1 MITYKQ
7 LTLAEIFEDCQNKFD
22 NDKYQFLSLLDE
34 AIDLDEIIPVSF
46 ISHFYASTGRP
57 RKHQLYPMLK
67 ALLIQRIFSIPTDT
81 LLIVFL
87 KFSQELRDFC
97 GFDVVPDGSKF
108 TRLDDFGDT
117 LNQNI
122 HDWFSDENN
131 LILWHELQKEL
142 IFEERK
148 EMNTMMKENVFT
160 GCTIV
165 ATGKLAHFTR
175 DEINSKII
183 ELGAKAGSSVTKKT
197 DYLIC
202 GEKAGSKLTKAQALG
217 IKILSEDEFLEMIA

>member
-1 MITYKQ
+1 MNIEGLSETTLEKF
-7 LTLAEIFEDCQNKFD
+7 LTLGYLQTFPDIYHLNEHQEEILQLEGFGKKSFERLWNSITSSRNTTFVRFLVSMDIPMVGRTKSRILDTVFHGSLQEFFD
-22 NDKYQFLSLLDE
+22 
-34 AIDLDEIIPVSF
+34 A
-46 ISHFYASTGRP
+46 ASGD
-57 RKHQLYPMLK
+57 Y
-67 ALLIQRIFSIPTDT
+67 
-81 LLIVFL
+81 
-87 KFSQELRDFC
+87 DF
-97 GFDVVPDGSKF
+97 
-108 TRLDDFGDT
+108 TQLDDFGDT

-122 HDWFSDENN
+122 HDWFYDENN

-175 DEINSKII
+175 DEINSKIL

-202 GEKAGSKLTKAQALG
+202 GEKAGSKLAKAQSLG

>member
-1 MITYKQ
+1 MIKTDS
-7 LTLAEIFEDCQNKFD
+7 I
-22 NDKYQFLSLLDE
+22 KYQLLEMVGLCGEFPSGQLNRLIESDSYAE
-34 AIDLDEIIPVSF
+34 KVVTDLKQS
-46 ISHFYASTGRP
+46 
-57 RKHQLYPMLK
+57 K
-67 ALLIQRIFSIPTDT
+67 LIRTHY
-81 LLIVFL
+81 
-87 KFSQELRDFC
+87 
-97 GFDVVPDGSKF
+97 
-108 TRLDDFGDT
+108 
-117 LNQNI
+117 QNI

-202 GEKAGSKLTKAQALG
+202 GEKAGSKLAKAQSLG

>member
-1 MITYKQ
+1 MVGRTKSKILDTVFHGSLQ
-7 LTLAEIFEDCQNKFD
+7 GFFD
-22 NDKYQFLSLLDE
+22 
-34 AIDLDEIIPVSF
+34 A
-46 ISHFYASTGRP
+46 ASGN
-57 RKHQLYPMLK
+57 Y
-67 ALLIQRIFSIPTDT
+67 
-81 LLIVFL
+81 
-87 KFSQELRDFC
+87 DF
-97 GFDVVPDGSKF
+97 
-108 TRLDDFGDT
+108 TQLDDFGDT

-202 GEKAGSKLTKAQALG
+202 GEKAGSKLAKAQSLG

>member
-1 MITYKQ
+1 MEFHYFQPEYYLCSIPGFHGHSYGRTNQKQ
-7 LTLAEIFEDCQNKFD
+7 DFG
-22 NDKYQFLSLLDE
+22 YS
-34 AIDLDEIIPVSF
+34 IPRQ
-46 ISHFYASTGRP
+46 STG
-57 RKHQLYPMLK
+57 
-67 ALLIQRIFSIPTDT
+67 IFDAASGDY
-81 LLIVFL
+81 
-87 KFSQELRDFC
+87 DF
-97 GFDVVPDGSKF
+97 
-108 TRLDDFGDT
+108 TQLDDFGDT

-175 DEINSKII
+175 DEINSKIL

-202 GEKAGSKLTKAQALG
+202 GEKAGSKLAKAQSLG